1 MNVFLSSAGRLST
14 NPFHTQF
21 LWKYI
26 LIWEET
32 HYVLI
37 ILTSFLGHEAPNGE
51 GLQICFQTTNKST
64 INISDNDIE
73 FKSLLMSCQ
82 IWNKEL
88 NTKMLKEKT
97 KCTIN
102 TREQLLTPMPRN
114 GHIGLGIERNS
125 DLESKITGLKHLEG
139 NRGITCC
146 VPPES

>member
-88 NTKMLKEKT
+88 NTKSLKEKT
-97 KCTIN
+97 KCTIH

-125 DLESKITGLKHLEG
+125 ES
-139 NRGITCC
+139 
-146 VPPES
+146 